1 MFSRC
6 CGLWS
11 ECVCTSVFSPQPL
24 PGLAPCLTVEF
35 PSSGVGEGR
44 RVKLLPPPGLGL
56 SAEVG
61 LSQFLS
67 LYLLERF
74 ARNF

>member
-6 CGLWS
+6 FGL
-11 ECVCTSVFSPQPL
+11 CTSVFSPQSL
-24 PGLAPCLTVEF
+24 PGLAPCLTMEF
-35 PSSGVGEGR
+35 PSSGVREGR
-44 RVKLLPPPGLGL
+44 RVKLLPLPGLSL

-61 LSQFLS
+61 LSRFLS
-67 LYLLERF
+67 LYLLEHF